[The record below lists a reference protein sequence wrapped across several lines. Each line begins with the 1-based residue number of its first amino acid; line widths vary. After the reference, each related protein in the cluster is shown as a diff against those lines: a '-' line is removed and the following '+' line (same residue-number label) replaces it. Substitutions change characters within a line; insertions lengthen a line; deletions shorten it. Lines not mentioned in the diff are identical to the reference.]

1 MTHYEDPDNQHN
13 YQGEPTRETD
23 RVYRTLNDDHRR
35 TTQRSPL
42 SRTSSW
48 GAVFL
53 MGGWRLALAII
64 LIFFIVV
71 NWALLGN
78 RIPTGNTATAADAA
92 VATILPDAT
101 MLPTMTVSIANAQV
115 RVNGT
120 GAAGLFLRK
129 APSRT
134 AEVIKTLPD
143 GTTLQV
149 VGANKT
155 VEDVVWRNVRDSD
168 GNEGWVSAGYVVP
181 IE

>member
-1 MTHYEDPDNQHN
+1 MTNYVPEDQHN
-13 YQGEPTRETD
+13 NLGESD
-23 RVYRTLNDDHRR
+23 RVYRPLNDDHRR

-64 LIFFIVV
+64 LIFFIGV
-71 NWALLGN
+71 NWALLGS
-78 RIPTGNTATAADAA
+78 RTPVGTPVTAADGSI
-92 VATILPDAT
+92 VATVLPDAT

-120 GAAGLFLRK
+120 GAAGLFLRQ

-134 AEVIKTLPD
+134 AEVLKTLPD
-143 GTTLQV
+143 GAVLQV

>member
-1 MTHYEDPDNQHN
+1 MTNYVPEDQHDRASES
-13 YQGEPTRETD
+13 QRDTD
-23 RVYRTLNDDHRR
+23 RVYRTINDDHRR
-35 TTQRSPL
+35 TTQRAPL

-71 NWALLGN
+71 NWALLGS
-78 RIPTGNTATAADAA
+78 RTSTEATAPQGDVA
-92 VATILPDAT
+92 VATMLPDT
-101 MLPTMTVSIANAQV
+101 TLLPTMTVAIANAQV

-129 APSRT
+129 VPSRT
-134 AEVIKTLPD
+134 AEVIKTVPD
-143 GTTLQV
+143 GTTLQII
-149 VGANKT
+149 GANKT
-155 VEDVVWRNVRDSD
+155 VDDVVWRNVRDSD

>member
-1 MTHYEDPDNQHN
+1 MTNYVPEDQDNHPS
-13 YQGEPTRETD
+13 ESMRDTD
-23 RVYRTLNDDHRR
+23 RQYREMNDDHRR
-35 TTQRSPL
+35 TTQRTPL

-48 GAVFL
+48 SAVFL

-71 NWALLGN
+71 TWALLGS
-78 RIPTGNTATAADAA
+78 RTTAIAPATAADAA
-92 VATILPDAT
+92 VATVLPDAT
-101 MLPTMTVSIANAQV
+101 SLPTMTVSMSNAQV

-129 APSRT
+129 DPSRT
-134 AEVIKTLPD
+134 AEVLKTLPD
-143 GTTLQV
+143 GTTLQI

-155 VEDVVWRNVRDSD
+155 VDDVVWRNVRDSD

>member
-13 YQGEPTRETD
+13 YPGEPTREAD

-78 RIPTGNTATAADAA
+78 RIPSVNMATAAN
-92 VATILPDAT
+92 VTATVLPDAT
-101 MLPTMTVSIANAQV
+101 MLPTMTVSIVNAQV

-134 AEVIKTLPD
+134 AEVLKTLPD